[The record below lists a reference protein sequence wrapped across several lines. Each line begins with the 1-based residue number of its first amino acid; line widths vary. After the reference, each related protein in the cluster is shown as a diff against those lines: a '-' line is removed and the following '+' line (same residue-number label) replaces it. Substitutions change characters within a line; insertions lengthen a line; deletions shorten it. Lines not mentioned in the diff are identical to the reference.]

1 MVWELFGRGL
11 IIGFSIAA
19 PVGPIGLL
27 CIQRTLTHGR
37 LTGLATG
44 LGAASADALYGLI
57 AGLGLSAA
65 ATFLTGQ
72 RVWLSA
78 GGGLFLC
85 YLGVRTFLAQPTTQ
99 AAGARAGGLW
109 PAYGSAVMLTL
120 ANPMTILSFVAVFA
134 GLGLAG
140 AGGGALPAAAL
151 VGGVFVGSAAWWL
164 LLTAVA
170 SRVRDRLSP
179 AGLRWVNRGA
189 GALLLGFGVA
199 LLAGLLR
206 AG

>member
-27 CIQRTLTHGR
+27 CIQRTLARGR
-37 LTGLATG
+37 LTGLVTG

-65 ATFLTGQ
+65 AAFLTGQ

-85 YLGVRTFLAQPTTQ
+85 YLGVRTFLAQPATQ
-99 AAGARAGGLW
+99 AAGTQESGLW

-140 AGGGALPAAAL
+140 SHASLS
-151 VGGVFVGSAAWWL
+151 VERR
-164 LLTAVA
+164 LT
-170 SRVRDRLSP
+170 
-179 AGLRWVNRGA
+179 
-189 GALLLGFGVA
+189 LGESGRRCGVA
-199 LLAGLLR
+199 GIWPCAAHWVAARGVIR
-206 AG
+206 DAPV